1 MGNEVCCL
9 DDRSRNQPRAITS
22 NERLGYGILQS
33 THYAE
38 SDAGVIRTNQTTAQE
53 TGRNNEAKLR
63 QQLRDAGLKIVPIA
77 GDGNCL
83 FRALAHQLFG
93 SDARH
98 IEVRRACVAEME
110 RDPDSYRPF
119 LSDSEGVESRA
130 DFFKYLEDMRLPR
143 RWGGHTEL
151 VAASRAYNVNIGSAS
166 LRGRKRLRSAAKRL
180 ETSNSAIMTPTITP
194 ACALCN
200 FVRLAQ

>member
-1 MGNEVCCL
+1 MSIVMGNEVCCL

-38 SDAGVIRTNQTTAQE
+38 SDAGDIRTNQTTAQD

-151 VAASRAYNVNIGSAS
+151 VAASRAYNVNVVVHRLGQPVRKEAAPLSGKAS
-166 LRGRKRLRSAAKRL
+166 RDIQLSYHDANHYASVCPL
-180 ETSNSAIMTPTITP
+180 
-194 ACALCN
+194 
-200 FVRLAQ
+200 